1 MSRSN
6 PKTNLQTE
14 LDKPQPFE
22 IPEQEVYLNLARTY
36 AVLETDFVKLFREY
50 DLSQPLYNVLRV
62 VMLAGSQGIPS
73 QSIAKYMLVNDPD
86 ITRLIDRLEKMALV
100 KRERDNRDRRVI
112 WIKIT
117 TAGHQKVEVLD
128 PLLQALHQQQLGHLS
143 AEKLK
148 LLNELLVEARYPES
162 R

>member
-1 MSRSN
+1 MSKSN
-6 PKTNLQTE
+6 PKTNLQIE

-73 QSIAKYMLVNDPD
+73 QSIAKYMLANDPD

-100 KRERDNRDRRVI
+100 ERERDNRDRRVI

-117 TAGHQKVEVLD
+117 TAGRQKVEVLD